1 MNHPFFKRM
10 EISISDTHRQLSAI
24 ISPCKSVR
32 HYFSERCFFSSE
44 KNLGRRMLEA
54 NKKQVS
60 LKIRTD
66 SVNQILKNKE
76 KVTKSYNINILTRI
90 TDRKILCVYL
100 CLIFMISQF
109 KHGQTWKNWPS
120 PLGLSLYSTFNDP
133 LKHNN
138 CCMNT
143 C

>member
-1 MNHPFFKRM
+1 MIYSPATSHHNFSYHVYTAPFQWKLLIF
-10 EISISDTHRQLSAI
+10 IW
-24 ISPCKSVR
+24 
-32 HYFSERCFFSSE
+32 
-44 KNLGRRMLEA
+44 KNLWCIVLEA
-54 NKKQVS
+54 NKKQVPLKIHS

-90 TDRKILCVYL
+90 TNRKILCVYL

-133 LKHNN
+133 LKLK